1 MPGKALEDWLEEA
14 GGSHAVRS
22 TVLALA
28 RAAVSVS
35 GEIHSAAQGVAPSD
49 RRGAQPDVGE
59 EQKTLERF
67 GNDCFLEEVRAAPVA
82 LFASG
87 ETEHPELLDPSAT
100 LAVAVDSLD
109 GSVNIDINMPIGTVF
124 ALLPVVG
131 DVDAD
136 ALASLLQPGAN
147 QIAAGFFCY
156 GPRLVL
162 AITLGEGTHVFVY
175 GPLVGAF
182 LRSHVEVQIPRK
194 TDDVAVDVS
203 HQRHWE
209 SAIRHYV
216 DDCLHGSEG
225 PHGRDFTMRWTESL
239 VAEAY
244 RILLRGGV
252 FLYPGDSRR
261 GYGNGL
267 LRMVYQVNPIA
278 LLIEQAGGLATDGIN
293 PILAQIP
300 RSLHQTTP
308 LVFGSTAEVTQ
319 VLRYHDGIDHAGI
332 HSPLFSSRGLFRKSG
347 R

>member
-136 ALASLLQPGAN
+136 ASPSLLQPGAN

-162 AITLGEGTHVFVY
+162 AITLGEGTHVFV
-175 GPLVGAF
+175 
-182 LRSHVEVQIPRK
+182 EVQIPRK
-194 TDDVAVDVS
+194 TDEVAVDVS
-203 HQRHWE
+203 NQRHWE

-216 DDCLHGSEG
+216 DDCLRGSEG

-261 GYGNGL
+261 GHGNGQ
-267 LRMVYQVNPIA
+267 LRMVCQVNPIA
-278 LLIEQAGGLATDGIN
+278 LLIQQAGGLATDGVN

-308 LVFGSTAEVTQ
+308 LVFGSSAEVTQ